1 MKNTMT
7 KLQEVLFDI
16 CDLIDS
22 GEADNIRIKCLP
34 EFDTMYEF
42 LREQKIKLQGIEFD
56 LLAIQSVITEE

>member
-22 GEADNIRIKCLP
+22 GEVNNIRIKCLP

-42 LREQKIKLQGIEFD
+42 LREQKIKIQGIEFD
-56 LLAIQSVITEE
+56 LLAVEHVINQE